1 MKSSLL
7 RASAMGAALAVCGLS
22 VAHAQDF
29 QGTQVAQAAPAADNA
44 VPMSDDL
51 QLEEIVVTAVV
62 SQTSKMRSSVSVS
75 ALSADDLLQSAPRS
89 TAEIFR
95 NIPGIRSESTG
106 GEGNANIAVRGL
118 PVAAGG
124 AKFLQLHEDGLPVM
138 EFGDIAFGNADIFL
152 RADANVARVEAIRGG
167 SASTL
172 ASNSPGG
179 VINFISKTGD
189 TDGGSF
195 AITRGLDYDT
205 TRGDF
210 EFGGSLGNDWTAHIG
225 GFYREGE
232 GVRNANY
239 NAESGGQVKANLT
252 RKFENGYA
260 RVYFKYL
267 NDRAISYAPQP
278 TLVSG
283 TNSDPKIRSV
293 PGFSLLDDSLHT
305 PNFLTN
311 VGLDGDNNV
320 RTSSLKDGMRP
331 VSTAVGAEFKF
342 DLADGWSVANK
353 LRVADTSGRFI
364 TPFPM
369 QVTGA
374 AALATEI
381 GGAGATLRYTDGTSI
396 GNPASLNGN
405 GLATRVALFDVEIND
420 FSNLAND
427 FKLTKSIVSGES
439 VIDLTAGYY
448 KARQNIEMDWL
459 WNTYVMDVKGQD
471 GRLLDVYDANG
482 QKLTSN
488 GLLAYGV
495 PYFGNCCTRRY
506 DTQYDIDAPYVSA
519 AWEMGDWNLD
529 GSLRRDEGRARG
541 TYTASRQAT
550 VDVNRDGVIS
560 APEQSVS
567 VIDSANPQLVNYDWG
582 YWSWSV
588 GANYMIN
595 PDLAAFARVSQGGR
609 ANADRLLF
617 GRVRADGSVAK
628 EDAVDMVDQYEAGLK
643 WRGDGISLF
652 ATAFYAKTQEQN
664 FEATSQR
671 FFDRTYEAKGIE
683 LEASYRYDG
692 FLLTGGAT
700 WTDAEISKDA
710 LTPAFKGNTPRRQAK
725 LIYQVTPSYSYDV
738 FTIGANII
746 GTTKSYAQD
755 NNELVMPGYAQVN
768 LFGDVSITEG
778 LSLSVNVN
786 NLFNAKG
793 LTEAE
798 EGSIVEGV
806 DNIIRAR
813 SINGR
818 SSTATLKYT
827 F

>member
-1 MKSSLL
+1 MKSILL
-7 RASAMGAALAVCGLS
+7 RASAMGAALAACGLS
-22 VAHAQDF
+22 MAHAQDI
-29 QGTQVAQAAPAADNA
+29 QVAQATAASQAPAA
-44 VPMSDDL
+44 SDDL
-51 QLEEIVVTAVV
+51 MLEEVVVTAVV

-75 ALSADDLLQSAPRS
+75 ALTADDLMQSAPRS

-95 NIPGIRSESTG
+95 NIPGVRSESTG

-152 RADANVARVEAIRGG
+152 RADSNVARVEAIRGG

-189 TDGGSF
+189 KDGGSF
-195 AITRGLDYDT
+195 ALTRGIDYDT

-210 EFGGSLGNDWTAHIG
+210 EFGGAIADNWTAHIG

-239 NAESGGQVKANLT
+239 NAESGGQIKANLT

-267 NDRAISYAPQP
+267 NDRAIGYLPQP
-278 TLVSG
+278 VLVSG
-283 TNSDPKIRSV
+283 TNSDPKIRSIAN
-293 PGFSLLDDSLHT
+293 FSLLSDSLHT

-320 RTSSLKDGMRP
+320 RTSSLKDGMHP
-331 VSTAVGAEFKF
+331 VSTAAGGEFKF

-353 LRVADTSGRFI
+353 LRVADTSGRFVS
-364 TPFPM
+364 PFPQEVM
-369 QVTGA
+369 GA
-374 AALATEI
+374 QALATAI
-381 GGAGATLRYTDGTSI
+381 GGTGATLRYTDGSSI
-396 GNPASLNGN
+396 GTPSALNGN
-405 GLATRVALFDVEIND
+405 GLATRIALFDVEIND

-427 FKLTKSIVSGES
+427 FKLTKAIVSGDS
-439 VIDLTAGYY
+439 TIDLTAGYY

-471 GRLLDVYDANG
+471 GRLLDVYNAAG

-495 PYFGNCCTRRY
+495 PLWGNCCTRRY
-506 DTQYDIDAPYVSA
+506 DAQYDIDAPYVSA
-519 AWEMGDWNLD
+519 AWEMGQWNLD
-529 GSLRRDEGRARG
+529 ASLRRDEGQARG
-541 TYTASRQAT
+541 HYIASRQAQ
-550 VDVNRDGVIS
+550 VDVNRDGTIS
-560 APEQSVS
+560 VPERSVS
-567 VIDSANPQLVNYDWG
+567 VIDSANPQKINYDWG

-588 GANYMIN
+588 GANYMIT
-595 PDLAAFARVSQGGR
+595 PDLAGFARISQGGR

-617 GRVRADGSVAK
+617 GRLRTDGSVAK
-628 EDAVDMVDQYEAGLK
+628 QDAVDMVDQYEAGLK
-643 WRGDGISLF
+643 WRGEDVSVF

-671 FFDRTYEAKGIE
+671 FFDRTYTAKGIE
-683 LEASYRYDG
+683 LEATYRYDG

-710 LTPAFKGNTPRRQAK
+710 LAPAVKGNTPRRQAK
-725 LIYQVTPSYSYDV
+725 LVYQLTPSYSYDV
-738 FTIGANII
+738 FTVGANII

-755 NNELVMPGYAQVN
+755 DNLLVMPGYAQVN
-768 LFGDVSITEG
+768 LFADTTITDG
-778 LSLSVNVN
+778 LSLSINVN

-793 LTEAE
+793 LTESE
-798 EGSIVEGV
+798 EGSITSGI

-818 SSTATLKYT
+818 SSTATLKYS

>member
-1 MKSSLL
+1 MKSILL
-7 RASAMGAALAVCGLS
+7 RASAMGAALAACGLS
-22 VAHAQDF
+22 MAYAQDV
-29 QGTQVAQAAPAADNA
+29 QVAQAAAQAEAPAA
-44 VPMSDDL
+44 SDDM
-51 QLEEIVVTAVV
+51 QMEEIVVTAVV

-75 ALSADDLLQSAPRS
+75 ALTADDLMQSAPRS

-95 NIPGIRSESTG
+95 NIPGVRSESTG

-152 RADANVARVEAIRGG
+152 RADSNVARVEAIRGG

-189 TDGGSF
+189 KEGGSF
-195 AITRGLDYDT
+195 ALTRGIDYDT

-210 EFGGSLGNDWTAHIG
+210 EFGGAIGDNWTAHVG

-239 NAESGGQVKANLT
+239 NAESGGQIKANLT

-267 NDRAISYAPQP
+267 NDRAIGYLPQP
-278 TLVSG
+278 VLVSG
-283 TNSDPKIRSV
+283 TNSDPKIRSIAN
-293 PGFSLLDDSLHT
+293 FSLLSDSLHT

-311 VGLDGDNNV
+311 VGLDGDNNI
-320 RTSSLKDGMRP
+320 RTSSLKDGMHP
-331 VSTAVGAEFKF
+331 VSTAVGGEFKF
-342 DLADGWSVANK
+342 DLADGWAVANK
-353 LRVADTSGRFI
+353 LRVADTSGRFVS
-364 TPFPM
+364 PFPQEVM
-369 QVTGA
+369 GA
-374 AALATEI
+374 QALATAI
-381 GGAGATLRYTDGTSI
+381 GGTGATLRYTDGSSI
-396 GNPASLNGN
+396 GTPSALNGN
-405 GLATRVALFDVEIND
+405 GLATRIALFDVEIND

-427 FKLTKSIVSGES
+427 FKLTKAIVSGDS
-439 VIDLTAGYY
+439 TIDLTAGYY

-471 GRLLDVYDANG
+471 GRLLDVYNAAG

-495 PYFGNCCTRRY
+495 PLWGNCCTRRY
-506 DTQYDIDAPYVSA
+506 DAQYDIDAPYVSA
-519 AWEMGDWNLD
+519 AWEMGQWNVD
-529 GSLRRDEGRARG
+529 ASLRRDEGKARG
-541 TYTASRQAT
+541 HYIASRQAQ
-550 VDVNRDGVIS
+550 VDVNRDGTIGV
-560 APEQSVS
+560 PERSVS
-567 VIDSANPQLVNYDWG
+567 VIDSANPQKINYDWG

-588 GANYMIN
+588 GANYMID

-617 GRVRADGSVAK
+617 GRLRADGSVAK
-628 EDAVDMVDQYEAGLK
+628 QDAVDMVDQYEAGVK
-643 WRGDGISLF
+643 WRGEDVSLF

-671 FFDRTYEAKGIE
+671 FFDRTYTAKGVE
-683 LEASYRYDG
+683 LEATYRYDG

-710 LTPAFKGNTPRRQAK
+710 LAPAVKGNTPRRQAK
-725 LIYQVTPSYSYDV
+725 LVYQLTPSYSYDV
-738 FTIGANII
+738 FTVGANII

-755 NNELVMPGYAQVN
+755 DNLLVMPGYAQVN
-768 LFGDVSITEG
+768 LFADLIITNG

-793 LTEAE
+793 LTESE
-798 EGSIVEGV
+798 EGSITSGV

-818 SSTATLKYT
+818 SSTATLKYS

>member
-1 MKSSLL
+1 MKCILM
-7 RASAMGAALAVCGLS
+7 RASAMGAALAAFSLS
-22 VAHAQDF
+22 MAHAQE
-29 QGTQVAQAAPAADNA
+29 TQVAQAAAQAEAPAQ
-44 VPMSDDL
+44 SDDL
-51 QLEEIVVTAVV
+51 QMEEIVVTAVV

-75 ALSADDLLQSAPRS
+75 ALSADDLMQSAPRS

-95 NIPGIRSESTG
+95 NIPGVRSESTG

-152 RADANVARVEAIRGG
+152 RADSNVARVEAIRGG

-189 TDGGSF
+189 KEGGSF
-195 AITRGLDYDT
+195 AVTRGLDYDT

-210 EFGGSLGNDWTAHIG
+210 EFGGAIGDNWTAHIG

-232 GVRNANY
+232 GVRNADY
-239 NAESGGQVKANLT
+239 NAESGGQIKANLT

-267 NDRAISYAPQP
+267 NDRAIGYLPQP
-278 TLVSG
+278 VLVSG
-283 TNSDPKIRSV
+283 TNSDPKIRSINN
-293 PGFSLLDDSLHT
+293 FSLLTDSLHT

-320 RTSSLKDGMRP
+320 RTSSLKDGMHP
-331 VSTAVGAEFKF
+331 VSTAVGGEFKF
-342 DLADGWSVANK
+342 DLADGWAVANK
-353 LRVADTSGRFI
+353 LRVADTSGRFVS
-364 TPFPM
+364 PFPQEVM
-369 QVTGA
+369 GA
-374 AALATEI
+374 QALAVAI
-381 GGAGATLRYTDGTSI
+381 GGAGATLRNTDGSSI
-396 GNPASLNGN
+396 GTPSALNGN

-427 FKLTKSIVSGES
+427 FKLTKSIVSGDS
-439 VIDLTAGYY
+439 TIDLTAGYY

-459 WNTYVMDVKGQD
+459 WNTYVMDVNGRD
-471 GRLLDVYDANG
+471 GRLLDVYNAAG

-495 PYFGNCCTRRY
+495 PLWGNCCTRRY
-506 DTQYDIDAPYVSA
+506 DAQYTIDAPYVSA
-519 AWEMGDWNLD
+519 AWEMGQWNLD
-529 GSLRRDEGRARG
+529 ASLRRDEGQARG
-541 TYTASRQAT
+541 NYIASRQAQ
-550 VDVNRDGVIS
+550 VDVNRDGSINV
-560 APEQSVS
+560 PERSVS
-567 VIDSANPQLVNYDWG
+567 VIDSANPQKINYDWG

-588 GANYMIN
+588 GANYMID

-617 GRVRADGSVAK
+617 GRLRADGSVAK
-628 EDAVDMVDQYEAGLK
+628 QDAVDMVDQYEAGVK
-643 WRGDGISLF
+643 WRGEDVSVF

-671 FFDRTYEAKGIE
+671 FFDRTYTAKGIE
-683 LEASYRYDG
+683 LEATYRYEG
-692 FLLTGGAT
+692 FLLSGGAT

-710 LTPAFKGNTPRRQAK
+710 LTPAVKGNTPRRQAK
-725 LIYQVTPSYSYDV
+725 LVYQLTPSYSYEGYTV
-738 FTIGANII
+738 GANII

-768 LFGDVSITEG
+768 LFADAAITDG

-798 EGSIVEGV
+798 EGSITNGI

-818 SSTATLKYT
+818 SSTATLKYS